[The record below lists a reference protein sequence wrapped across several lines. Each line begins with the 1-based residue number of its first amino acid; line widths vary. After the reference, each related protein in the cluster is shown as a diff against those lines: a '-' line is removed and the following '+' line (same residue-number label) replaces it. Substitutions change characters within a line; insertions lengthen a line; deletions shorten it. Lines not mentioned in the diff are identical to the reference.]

1 MKTDTT
7 RLTYPSDLTDKQWE
21 IMSPLIPPA
30 KEGGRPR
37 NVDMREILNAM
48 LYLSRA
54 GCSWRMLPHDY
65 PPYTTVYT
73 YYRSFRIDGTWK
85 RINDTLCRTV
95 REYYGRLPTPSA
107 AIIDSQ
113 SVKTTETRGDRG
125 YDAGKKIK
133 GRKRH
138 IIVDTI
144 GMLLMVVVHPA
155 DIQDRDGAK
164 LVLQKIHGCFGRL
177 QIIWA
182 DGGYA
187 GQLIDWVKTTISCI
201 LQIVKRSDS
210 AKGFEVLPKRWIVE
224 RTFGWIGRYRRL
236 SKDYEQLVDSSESMV
251 YMAMINLMLHRLAP
265 G

>member
-1 MKTDTT
+1 
-7 RLTYPSDLTDKQWE
+7 
-21 IMSPLIPPA
+21 
-30 KEGGRPR
+30 
-37 NVDMREILNAM
+37 MREIINAM
-48 LYLSRA
+48 LYLSRS
-54 GCSWRMLPHDY
+54 GCAWRMMPHDF
-65 PPYTTVYT
+65 PPYTTVHT
-73 YYRSFRIDGTWK
+73 YYRRFRLAGTWAQ
-85 RINDTLCRTV
+85 INDALRVEIRTKC
-95 REYYGRLPTPSA
+95 GRQPSPSA

-113 SVKTTETRGDRG
+113 SVKTTEARGPRG

-144 GMLLMVVVHPA
+144 GLLMMVVVHTA

-164 LVLQKIHGCFGRL
+164 LVMEKIRKRFGRL
-177 QIIWA
+177 ELIWA

-187 GQLIDWVKTTISCI
+187 GKLIEWVKATISCV
-201 LQIVKRSDS
+201 LEIVKRSDDT
-210 AKGFEVLPKRWIVE
+210 KGFKVLPKRWIVE

-251 YMAMINLMLHRLAP
+251 HMAMINLMLHRLSP

>member
-1 MKTDTT
+1 MKNDAIGSA
-7 RLTYPSDLTDKQWE
+7 YPSDLTDKQWD
-21 IMSPLIPPA
+21 IISPLILPA
-30 KEGGRPR
+30 KKGGRPR
-37 NVDMREILNAM
+37 KVDMRKILNAM
-48 LYLSRA
+48 LYLSRT

-65 PPYTTVYT
+65 PPYTTVHT
-73 YYRSFRIDGTWK
+73 YYRSFRLDGTWK

-95 REYYGRLPTPSA
+95 REHYGRLPTPSA

-113 SVKTTETRGDRG
+113 SVKTTETKGIRG

-138 IIVDTI
+138 LIVDTI
-144 GMLLMVVVHPA
+144 GMVLMVVVHSA

-164 LVLQKIHGCFGRL
+164 LVLQKIRGCFERL

-187 GQLIDWVKTTISCI
+187 GQLIEWVKITISCI
-201 LQIVKRSDS
+201 LQILKRSDT

-236 SKDYEQLVDSSESMV
+236 SKDYEQLVESSECMV
-251 YMAMINLMLHRLAP
+251 YLAMINLMLHRLAP